1 MSQGGALLGGGQ
13 QRAQGAGEAR
23 GVEMP
28 GEFAAPSNMHVC
40 IEGMVFWCVYP
51 MDKGLGFRV

>member
-40 IEGMVFWCVYP
+40 IEGMVFWCVHP
-51 MDKGLGFRV
+51 MHLV